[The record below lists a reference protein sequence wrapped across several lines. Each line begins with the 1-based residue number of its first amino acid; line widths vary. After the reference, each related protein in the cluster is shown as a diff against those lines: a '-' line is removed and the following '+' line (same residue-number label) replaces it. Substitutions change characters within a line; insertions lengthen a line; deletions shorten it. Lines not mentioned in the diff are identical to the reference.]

1 MRLQL
6 TDLSR
11 EAYQTISSAGTDFLY
26 AVDYLQ
32 SGIQIREFMPSLQE
46 IHPKP
51 DLKVRLICGF
61 LVANPT
67 AERASIV
74 KKIQN

>member
-1 MRLQL
+1 MLYCQHEKFILIHTWKETLDMRLQL

-46 IHPKP
+46 I
-51 DLKVRLICGF
+51 LNLI
-61 LVANPT
+61 
-67 AERASIV
+67 
-74 KKIQN
+74 